1 MSCFIWVI
9 GTVVVWELVIEKRLK
24 KSNEYLQGHITKLKL
39 KLKNKLRNWLND

>member
-24 KSNEYLQGHITKLKL
+24 KSNEYLQGHVTKLKL
-39 KLKNKLRNWLND
+39 KLKDKLRNWLND

>member
-24 KSNEYLQGHITKLKL
+24 KSNEYLQGYVAKLKTKL
-39 KLKNKLRNWLND
+39 REWIND